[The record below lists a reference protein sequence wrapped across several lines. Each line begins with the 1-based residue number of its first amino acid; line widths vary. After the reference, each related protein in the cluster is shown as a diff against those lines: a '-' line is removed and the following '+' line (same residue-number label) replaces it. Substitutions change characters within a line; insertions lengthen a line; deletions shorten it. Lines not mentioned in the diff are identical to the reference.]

1 MHVGLSEVA
10 RARND
15 LDAAAAYLRRSEE
28 LGEDAELA
36 QNPYRRRVAAA
47 GLARAAGD
55 LDGARSLLEEAVR
68 VYVGDYS
75 PDVRPV
81 PAQLARVQAALGDL
95 AAARDWARSRGVSA
109 SDELTYLREYEH
121 VTLARLLLAEHALE
135 GSEPALREATG
146 LLERLAAAAEAGGRI
161 GPLIE
166 MLALQALAQQAGGD
180 QPAALD
186 TLERAL
192 ALARAR
198 GPRPGLPRRGRPDE
212 RAARRP
218 GRTPARVGLP
228 PRPRRG
234 GTAAEHHDAA
244 ATRHGRR
251 PGPSRRALV
260 DPLSER
266 ELVVLR
272 LLATDLDGPS
282 IARELV
288 VSLNTV
294 RTHTK
299 HVYTKLGVNNRR
311 SAVSRA
317 HQLGLL
323 NRSGG

>member
-1 MHVGLSEVA
+1 MRE
-10 RARND
+10 
-15 LDAAAAYLRRSEE
+15 
-28 LGEDAELA
+28 
-36 QNPYRRRVAAA
+36 
-47 GLARAAGD
+47 AAGD
-55 LDGARSLLEEAVR
+55 LAGARKLLEDALR

-75 PDVRPV
+75 PDVRRCRPSC
-81 PAQLARVQAALGDL
+81 ARVLAALGDL
-95 AAARDWARSRGVSA
+95 ASAPGWARSRGVAA
-109 SDELTYLREYEH
+109 SDELTYLHEYEH
-121 VTLARLLLAEHALE
+121 VTLARLLLAEHAHE

-166 MLALQALAQQAGGD
+166 VLVLQALAQQAGGD

-192 ALARAR
+192 ALGEPEGHVRVFLDEGDPMSGLLGALAGR
-198 GPRPGLPRRGRPDE
+198 RPEWGYLRDLVE
-212 RAARRP
+212 AARRP
-218 GRTPARVGLP
+218 GTTTTPPSA
-228 PRPRRG
+228 
-234 GTAAEHHDAA
+234 TAA
-244 ATRHGRR
+244 
-251 PGPSRRALV
+251 GPSEPLALV

-311 SAVSRA
+311 SAVSKA

-323 NRSGG
+323 NRTGG

>member
-1 MHVGLSEVA
+1 M
-10 RARND
+10 
-15 LDAAAAYLRRSEE
+15 
-28 LGEDAELA
+28 
-36 QNPYRRRVAAA
+36 
-47 GLARAAGD
+47 
-55 LDGARSLLEEAVR
+55 
-68 VYVGDYS
+68 YVGDYS

-95 AAARDWARSRGVSA
+95 ASAREWARSRGVSA

-146 LLERLAAAAEAGGRI
+146 LLDRLATAAEAGGRI

-166 MLALQALAQQAGGD
+166 VLGLRALAQDADGDRAG
-180 QPAALD
+180 ALD

-192 ALARAR
+192 ALAEPEGHVRVF
-198 GPRPGLPRRGRPDE
+198 LDE
-212 RAARRP
+212 GDPMSALLGALASRRP
-218 GRTPARVGLP
+218 EWGYLRDLVGAAQ
-228 PRPRRG
+228 RPRTTPPAPPAT
-234 GTAAEHHDAA
+234 TATPVE
-244 ATRHGRR
+244 
-251 PGPSRRALV
+251 PQESALV

-317 HQLGLL
+317 HELGLL
-323 NRSGG
+323 NRSGV

>member
-1 MHVGLSEVA
+1 M
-10 RARND
+10 
-15 LDAAAAYLRRSEE
+15 
-28 LGEDAELA
+28 
-36 QNPYRRRVAAA
+36 
-47 GLARAAGD
+47 
-55 LDGARSLLEEAVR
+55 
-68 VYVGDYS
+68 YVGDYS

-95 AAARDWARSRGVSA
+95 ASAREWARSRGVSA

-146 LLERLAAAAEAGGRI
+146 LLDRLAAAAEAGGRI

-166 MLALQALAQQAGGD
+166 MLALRALAQDADGD
-180 QPAALD
+180 RAASPGH
-186 TLERAL
+186 
-192 ALARAR
+192 ARAR
-198 GPRPGLPRRGRPDE
+198 TGAGRARGARPGLPRRGGPDE
-212 RAARRP
+212 RLLGALAARRP
-218 GRTPARVGLP
+218 EWGYLRDLVEAAQRPSTTTSPPPAT
-228 PRPRRG
+228 
-234 GTAAEHHDAA
+234 TAAPVE
-244 ATRHGRR
+244 
-251 PGPSRRALV
+251 PQRRALV

-311 SAVSRA
+311 SAVSKA